1 MTYFGL
7 SIAFYMASV
16 NNSQPTS
23 YLDLYKY
30 LLVLTEGQ
38 ITKLRN
44 VALGILSPSSFT
56 PSEIQDLEQDLSRRQ
71 HTQK

>member
-1 MTYFGL
+1 
-7 SIAFYMASV
+7 MAGIDTT
-16 NNSQPTS
+16 QTPTT

-38 ITKLRN
+38 IIKLRN

-56 PSEIQDLEQDLSRRQ
+56 NAEIQDLENNLTRIQAQ
-71 HTQK
+71 Q

>member
-1 MTYFGL
+1 
-7 SIAFYMASV
+7 MAGM
-16 NNSQPTS
+16 NNTQQTTN

-44 VALGILSPSSFT
+44 IALGILSPSSFT
-56 PSEIQDLEQDLSRRQ
+56 NAEIQDLENNLSRRQ
-71 HTQK
+71 AQQ

>member
-1 MTYFGL
+1 
-7 SIAFYMASV
+7 MAGM
-16 NNSQPTS
+16 NNNQQPTN

-38 ITKLRN
+38 IIKLRN

-56 PSEIQDLEQDLSRRQ
+56 NAEIQDLENNLSRIQ
-71 HTQK
+71 TQQ

>member
-1 MTYFGL
+1 
-7 SIAFYMASV
+7 MAGM
-16 NNSQPTS
+16 NNTQAPSN

-38 ITKLRN
+38 IIKLRN

-56 PSEIQDLEQDLSRRQ
+56 NAEIQDLENNLTRIQ
-71 HTQK
+71 TQQ

>member
-1 MTYFGL
+1 
-7 SIAFYMASV
+7 MAGM
-16 NNSQPTS
+16 NNSQAPTN

-38 ITKLRN
+38 IIKLRN

-56 PSEIQDLEQDLSRRQ
+56 NAEIQDLENNLSRIQ
-71 HTQK
+71 AQQ

>member
-1 MTYFGL
+1 
-7 SIAFYMASV
+7 MAGM
-16 NNSQPTS
+16 NTTQTPTT

-38 ITKLRN
+38 IIKLRN

-56 PSEIQDLEQDLSRRQ
+56 NAEIQDLENNLTRIQAQ
-71 HTQK
+71 Q

>member
-1 MTYFGL
+1 
-7 SIAFYMASV
+7 MAGT
-16 NNSQPTS
+16 NNSQPPTN

-38 ITKLRN
+38 IIKLRN

-56 PSEIQDLEQDLSRRQ
+56 NAEIQDLENNLSRIQ
-71 HTQK
+71 TQQ

>member
-1 MTYFGL
+1 
-7 SIAFYMASV
+7 MAGM
-16 NNSQPTS
+16 NTTQTPTT

-38 ITKLRN
+38 IIKLRN

-56 PSEIQDLEQDLSRRQ
+56 NAEIQDLENNLTRIQ
-71 HTQK
+71 TQQ